1 MPNASASPT
10 TPATG
15 PEATE
20 PEDDGDYD
28 THIGAPLDGDYLA
41 RLSREVD
48 RLARLT
54 QEVAR

>member
-1 MPNASASPT
+1 MPNASASST
-10 TPATG
+10 DN
-15 PEATE
+15 PEAIE

-28 THIGAPLDGDYLA
+28 AHIGAPLVGDYLA